1 MARFIAVHNVPG
13 ITEED
18 FRSKLDAVRKWR
30 PDRRT
35 TIVKVYGDLENG
47 KLISECE
54 AVEQSHFEDWLNMV
68 GWPAESINKVDII
81 CQVGSFWKL

>member
-1 MARFIAVHNVPG
+1 MTRFVAIHNVPG

-18 FRSKLDAVRKWR
+18 FRDKLDAVRKWR

-35 TIVKVYGDLENG
+35 TVVKVYGDLENG

-54 AVEQSHFEDWLNMV
+54 AVEQAHFEDWLKQV
-68 GWPAESINKVDII
+68 GWPYDSIHKVDLVH
-81 CQVGSFWKL
+81 QVGHIWEV